1 MAQARVNTWDA
12 IVIGA
17 GPAGALSACLLAREG
32 LAVLLVERR
41 AFPRRKVCGGC
52 LNARALAS
60 LDRAGLGPRVRALGA
75 APVHALRMHQRGRS
89 AMLALPPGLAVSRYA
104 LDDALAAAAVEAGC
118 ELLTETVAY
127 VAPEGGGPPDERG
140 RRVQLQRAGATAETV
155 LARSVI
161 VADGLGHRSLR
172 DCPSFESRGPASS
185 RVGVGGEAGPGIV
198 GVEPGSITMAVA
210 RHGYVGVV
218 EVEGGQVNIAAA
230 VDPPFLKNAGGP
242 AAAVQAILRDAG
254 VPVNGPLDAIDWLG
268 TPPLTRRLPRPAA
281 RGVFVLGDAAVYVE
295 PFTGEGMAWAFAG
308 AEAVVPF
315 VKRAAGAPDPRL
327 EDEWT
332 RALASTIGGDQR
344 RCRVLAWSLRQP
356 ALLTL
361 FLTLLRRRP
370 GLVAPVLTLFSPPAH
385 PTSERTA

>member
-1 MAQARVNTWDA
+1 MNTWDA

-75 APVHALRMHQRGRS
+75 APVHTLRMHQRGRS

-104 LDDALAAAAVEAGC
+104 LDDSLAAAAAEAGC
-118 ELLTETVAY
+118 ELLTETVAH
-127 VAPEGGGPPDERG
+127 VAPEDGVPPDEP
-140 RRVQLQRAGATAETV
+140 RRHVLLQRAGETAVTA

-172 DCPSFESRGPASS
+172 DCPTFKSRGPASS
-185 RVGVGGEAGPGIV
+185 RVGVGGEAGPGII
-198 GVEPGSITMAVA
+198 GVEPGSITMAVT
-210 RHGYVGVV
+210 RHGYVGAV
-218 EVEGGQVNIAAA
+218 EVEGGQVNLAAA

-254 VPVNGPLDAIDWLG
+254 VPVNGSLEAVDWLG
-268 TPPLTRRLPRPAA
+268 TPPLTRRLVRPAA
-281 RGVFVLGDAAVYVE
+281 RGVFVLGDAAGYVE

-315 VKRAAGAPDPRL
+315 VKRAAAAPDPRL

-332 RALASTIGGDQR
+332 RALAISIGRDQR
-344 RCRVLAWSLRQP
+344 RCRGLAWSLRQP
-356 ALLTL
+356 ALMTM
-361 FLTLLRRRP
+361 FMTLLQRRP
-370 GLVAPVLTLFSPPAH
+370 GLVAPVLTVFSPPTH